1 MDISQFEIIRSKF
14 RSLNPERDYFRKKAD
29 LLTWEQMAFYSLP
42 TNSPHKKRLSHDNT
56 TIEIDLSHESIK
68 KLSELTLKALRTR
81 LSPLLNLIAVLATK
95 EETDRK
101 TIASYALQL
110 VSNEVCDKK
119 VPIVCKEIIR
129 SGTFSNLLSHMPL
142 SKSIFLID
150 HLQIGKR
157 KYNELRRLCK
167 TENFVFPTYNDISE
181 YRSQFVPIS

>member
-1 MDISQFEIIRSKF
+1 MIIPQLKSISPTKAKKPNGNNIESSK
-14 RSLNPERDYFRKKAD
+14 
-29 LLTWEQMAFYSLP
+29 
-42 TNSPHKKRLSHDNT
+42 NSSFSAT
-56 TIEIDLSHESIK
+56 
-68 KLSELTLKALRTR
+68 KLDRC
-81 LSPLLNLIAVLATK
+81 LATK

-129 SGTFSNLLSHMPL
+129 SGTFSNPWSYMPL

-181 YRSQFVPIS
+181 YRSQIVPIKI